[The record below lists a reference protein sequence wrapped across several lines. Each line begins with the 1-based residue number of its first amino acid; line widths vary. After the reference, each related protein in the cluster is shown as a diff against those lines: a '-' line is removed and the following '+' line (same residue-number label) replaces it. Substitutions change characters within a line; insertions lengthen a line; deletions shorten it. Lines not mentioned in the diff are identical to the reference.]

1 MFCWCYFSFN
11 GFFETDHIRRS
22 GPIFIKFSGLV
33 DMCVGIINLTLQ
45 SFKKCCYCNQF
56 FGVNRPKLAYNSFI
70 LCTGITQWMGDGNL
84 DRRLNIVDNR
94 STFAKNLVNFDLVSS
109 QFGQQSKQ
117 KAGWAHAGICH
128 DSRKSWSL
136 LLISLLLLQSSRS
149 QVHYMLPMF
158 FLFHF
163 PKKAFFD
170 IRRPTF

>member
-11 GFFETDHIRRS
+11 GFFETDHIKRS

-33 DMCVGIINLTLQ
+33 DMCVGIINMTLQ

-70 LCTGITQWMGDGNL
+70 LCTGITQWMEDGNL

-117 KAGWAHAGICH
+117 KAGWAHARICH
-128 DSRKSWSL
+128 DSTKSWSL
-136 LLISLLLLQSSRS
+136 LLITSA
-149 QVHYMLPMF
+149 V
-158 FLFHF
+158 
-163 PKKAFFD
+163 
-170 IRRPTF
+170 